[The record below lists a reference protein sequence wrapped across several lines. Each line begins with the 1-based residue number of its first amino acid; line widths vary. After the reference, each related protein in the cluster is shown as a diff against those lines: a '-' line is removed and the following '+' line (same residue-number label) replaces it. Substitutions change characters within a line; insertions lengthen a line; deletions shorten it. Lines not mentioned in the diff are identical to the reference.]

1 MPLLGAATAVIISF
15 VMFVTFLPARRPET
29 GREYR
34 VRRPLI
40 GCLCSSILPAILS
53 CLLVEHFHF
62 SVVSEVLHDA
72 KHLKIPMSSKRYT
85 LPTTDSRDHGLGETT
100 LFLRYRCH
108 LLRSTGSAPRRS
120 TGNHNNI
127 INTPKGLDRAIP
139 FTCLCTFPLVREAV
153 CIVKDINLTSQ
164 SVLGRN
170 THKLPLDPYLG

>member
-1 MPLLGAATAVIISF
+1 MLVLAPRHATSWSSYGCDYQLLYVCYLLASQ
-15 VMFVTFLPARRPET
+15 ET
-29 GREYR
+29 RDGREYR
-34 VRRPLI
+34 VRRLLI

-62 SVVSEVLHDA
+62 SVVPEVLHDA
-72 KHLKIPMSSKRYT
+72 KHLKILISSKRYT
-85 LPTTDSRDHGLGETT
+85 LPTTDIRDHGLGETT

-127 INTPKGLDRAIP
+127 IINTPKGLDRIIP
-139 FTCLCTFPLVREAV
+139 FTCLCTFPLLREAV

-164 SVLGRN
+164 CFR
-170 THKLPLDPYLG
+170 